1 MLDLKPCDLMDPPY
15 LNAQI
20 SDLSDPEEDVRL
32 LIIYSSPSTN
42 FTVLWQIMNR
52 IQNVN
57 IRPTSTQ
64 STGDK

>member
-32 LIIYSSPSTN
+32 LRIYSSPSTN
-42 FTVLWQIMNR
+42 FNVLWKMMNR

-57 IRPTSTQ
+57 IRPTST
-64 STGDK
+64 